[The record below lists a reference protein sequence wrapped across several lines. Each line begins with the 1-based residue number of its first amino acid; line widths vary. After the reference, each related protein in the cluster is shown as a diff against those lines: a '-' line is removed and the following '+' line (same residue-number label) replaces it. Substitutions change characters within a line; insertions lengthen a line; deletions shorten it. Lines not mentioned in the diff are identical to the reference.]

1 MLALP
6 LASFGQRL
14 SGGLIAGTGLTEE
27 FQNGTRAGE
36 VFTAAPQRY
45 LAGASLEIKLPAR
58 FGLEIDALYRPL
70 GYMVAFG
77 TPTGLEGLTHNSV
90 ITWEV
95 PLLAKYRI
103 PFEIPALTP
112 FVEAGPVL
120 RAAGNLNGTKPSFT
134 GVAGGLGFET
144 HLGGLKLAPAVRYIR
159 WSADLTSGE
168 PRTVRDQADLVVG
181 IGNSSERV
189 RHWFRRVS
197 IGVAL
202 GGSLTED
209 YGVSLHG
216 VYLSTPNGQPVVGA
230 GTSSSGPRGFVGGP
244 SIECELYRGLSVE
257 VDALARTWRQS
268 TQYTFSNSALDWT
281 SMQSVGTW
289 EFPILAK
296 YRLPVAARS
305 FKPIL
310 ELGPSF
316 RMRGDLSQA
325 ASYGI
330 AAGGGIERRMGKF
343 TFTPSVR
350 YTRWAA
356 DVYPQGNNLG
366 EVVAV
371 AGFSF

>member
-1 MLALP
+1 
-6 LASFGQRL
+6 
-14 SGGLIAGTGLTEE
+14 
-27 FQNGTRAGE
+27 
-36 VFTAAPQRY
+36 
-45 LAGASLEIKLPAR
+45 
-58 FGLEIDALYRPL
+58 
-70 GYMVAFG
+70 
-77 TPTGLEGLTHNSV
+77 
-90 ITWEV
+90 
-95 PLLAKYRI
+95 
-103 PFEIPALTP
+103 
-112 FVEAGPVL
+112 
-120 RAAGNLNGTKPSFT
+120 
-134 GVAGGLGFET
+134 
-144 HLGGLKLAPAVRYIR
+144 
-159 WSADLTSGE
+159 
-168 PRTVRDQADLVVG
+168 
-181 IGNSSERV
+181 
-189 RHWFRRVS
+189 
-197 IGVAL
+197 
-202 GGSLTED
+202 
-209 YGVSLHG
+209 
-216 VYLSTPNGQPVVGA
+216 
-230 GTSSSGPRGFVGGP
+230 
-244 SIECELYRGLSVE
+244 VE